1 MIRQLKNAYVN
12 MAGPKQAASA
22 FFEESYHG

>member
-1 MIRQLKNAYVN
+1 MIRQRKNAYVT
-12 MAGPKQAASA
+12 MAWAEQAASA